1 MEFKLKLTLVAVLAL
16 LAGTAFAAPMLVV
29 DIRPFPRIPEGP
41 KANFEIDIVYAN
53 FSIIEVNATDR
64 EVAYTVVAN
73 ITNLSDK
80 VGYLYEA
87 GFVAAQHVEQMDS
100 ALGGMYIDK
109 GQNLS
114 SWHHNRGG
122 LVDGIYLDGNWLNK
136 TWIPGTDYPSNLESI
151 INAENYYFKPNEYP
165 ASSDV
170 PALPENASETG
181 IWIEGVP
188 IAEYYDGTGLTATH
202 IYVNGSWVDV
212 TGRVQPHNPQP
223 LLISSNHI
231 ANVMLTPSVSAYAK
245 TVTSIPTMGWTAGN
259 DFYYQYIGG
268 RGFDRAWLPYQSRL
282 IVFNGTLTL
291 ASDDYNSRIAEALEN
306 GVVDLYG
313 SVTSYTKEYQ
323 PDDDIVTNTAY
334 TAMAIRTV
342 TLQKT
347 SEGYLYNAILAP
359 DQHFQ
364 VAQDGVEIYI
374 RQVGE

>member
-1 MEFKLKLTLVAVLAL
+1 MEFKLKLAVVAVLAL

-29 DIRPFPRIPEGP
+29 DVHPFPRIPEGP

-53 FSIIEVNATDR
+53 FNVIEVNATDR

-80 VGYLYEA
+80 VGYLYET
-87 GFVAAQHVEQMDS
+87 GFVAAQKVEQIDS
-100 ALGGMYIDK
+100 ALGGMYINK
-109 GQNLS
+109 GQNS
-114 SWHHNRGG
+114 SLWHRDRGG

-136 TWIPGTDYPSNLESI
+136 TWIPGTDYPNNLESI
-151 INAENYYFKPNEYP
+151 INDEYNTKYAGAP
-165 ASSDV
+165 SVV
-170 PALPENASETG
+170 PALPKNASETG

-188 IAEYYDGTGLTATH
+188 IAEYYNGIDLTATH
-202 IYVNGSWVDV
+202 IYINGSWVDV
-212 TGRVQPHNPQP
+212 TGRVKPHNPQP

-231 ANVMLTPSVSAYAK
+231 ANTMLTPSVSAYAK
-245 TVTSIPTMGWTAGN
+245 TVTSIPTMGWTSGN

-291 ASDDYNSRIAEALEN
+291 ASDDYNSNITEALEN

-313 SVTSYTKEYQ
+313 LVTSYTKEYQ
-323 PDDDIVTNTAY
+323 LGDDIIINTAY
-334 TAMAIRTV
+334 TATVIRTV

-347 SEGYLYNAILAP
+347 SEGYLYNAVLAP
-359 DQHFQ
+359 NQHFQ
-364 VAQDGVEIYI
+364 VAQDGVEVHI